1 MLSSLKIYKYEFILL
16 SMMGVKTTEYEFLT
30 EENILVIKPPLIY
43 KSQDSV
49 EALKEIIDLIVKYG
63 YPNVLGDFRDLE
75 INFSLWSAIEKPKQW
90 NLLGVSKNIKI
101 AALFD
106 KFEDSNILRINTLF
120 SHGFNL
126 SPYTNYDKAIEWLSE
141 V

>member
-1 MLSSLKIYKYEFILL
+1 MSEH
-16 SMMGVKTTEYEFLT
+16 EFLKDK
-30 EENILVIKPPLIY
+30 NILIIKPSLIY
-43 KSQDSV
+43 RSQNSI

-63 YPNVLGDFRDLE
+63 YPNVLGDFRGLE
-75 INFSLWSAIEKPKQW
+75 INFSLWSTIEKPKQW
-90 NLLGVSKNIKI
+90 KLLGVSKNIKI

-120 SHGFNL
+120 SHGFNV